1 MSLRQLQQLRFSVL
15 RLPDSWCAISASIAF
30 THRLTSRC
38 HPLPPAGSAAA
49 DRAVA
54 RVTHCV
60 LSSARGAT
68 AGPRRGERDAHAPS
82 AWSVAVSIAQNS
94 SSVNWA
100 ARSSNASCAGSRRR
114 SARCAGRTSV
124 RGRRRPSAGQ
134 PATCRRERA
143 AAHLARRAGAGLQA
157 ALDAVE
163 RSTVAVVRQPL
174 PLARA

>member
-49 DRAVA
+49 DRAGA
-54 RVTHCV
+54 GHTLC

-143 AAHLARRAGAGLQA
+143 VAHLARRAGAGLQA

-163 RSTVAVVRQPL
+163 RSTVTVVRQPL